1 VRLPRFA
8 FSPGIVKVIL
18 LPLIDFAIR
27 RQPPSVLLASLVLV
41 GFLASA
47 PPASAQ
53 PQSSSSTGLDTSRLI
68 AADVSLIKQVGPN
81 AAGHDEAIK
90 AAERLA
96 KQDPAATTAV
106 LAAMKDATPLGKNW
120 LRVIAAD
127 IADNQTFPKQ
137 VLLDFYADR
146 SQDTDA
152 RHAAYQMLVASEPDL
167 KASLLEGAADDPS
180 LPIRHLAMASLLDQ
194 ANALKESDK
203 TAAEKLYRTIVAQGR
218 NPDQLQAAT
227 KALNDLGQSVVLADE
242 LGLIRRWWAIGTFD
256 NTGSAHFST
265 VYLPEQT
272 YLKEGR
278 LPDDWLKQDATVVP
292 AAGSQAAAKSQL
304 VSSDDF
310 QGVVNINPT
319 FENAKDA
326 VAYCYVEFDLPADAP
341 AANAIAAVAK
351 IGCITASKVWVNG
364 KFVMANEV
372 YHSGS
377 RIDQY
382 VGDCELTPGRNSVLI
397 KICQNA
403 QTEPWAQDWQFQFR
417 FTDPVGAAIK
427 PKQIVAPK
435 P

>member
-1 VRLPRFA
+1 VILPPLHDLAVSRRLHLAIVATLAVVCFFGTSRFA
-8 FSPGIVKVIL
+8 
-18 LPLIDFAIR
+18 
-27 RQPPSVLLASLVLV
+27 LAQDQTRS
-41 GFLASA
+41 ASA
-47 PPASAQ
+47 
-53 PQSSSSTGLDTSRLI
+53 SSEGRKL
-68 AADVSLIKQVGPN
+68 AADIALIKQVGPN
-81 AAGHDEAIK
+81 AAGHDKAIE
-90 AAERLA
+90 AAERLS
-96 KQDPAATTAV
+96 KQAPSVTSAV

-127 IADNQTFPKQ
+127 IADNQSFPKQ
-137 VLLDFYADR
+137 VLLDFFVDR

-152 RHAAYQMLVASEPDL
+152 RHAAFQMLVSHEPEL
-167 KASLLEGAADDPS
+167 KAKLLDGAADDPS
-180 LPIRHLAMASLLDQ
+180 LPVRHLAMASLLDQ
-194 ANALKESDK
+194 ANSLKESDK
-203 TAAEKLYRTIVAQGR
+203 AAAEKIYRAIVAQGR

-256 NTGSAHFST
+256 NTGSAHFNT
-265 VYLPEQT
+265 VYLPEQV

-278 LPDDWLKQDATVVP
+278 LPEEWLKQDATVVP
-292 AAGSQAAAKSQL
+292 AAGSQVAAKAQV

-310 QGVVNINPT
+310 QGVVSINPT

-326 VAYCYVEFDLPADAP
+326 VAYCYVEFDLPTE
-341 AANAIAAVAK
+341 AAGSNAIDAVAR

-364 KFVMANEV
+364 KFAMANEV

-382 VGDCELTPGRNSVLI
+382 LGDCKLVPGRNSVLI

-417 FTDPVGAAIK
+417 FTDPVGGAIK
-427 PKQIVAPK
+427 PEQIVAPK
-435 P
+435 Q